1 MVLYVDMDLFVD
13 LYVVNILLCS
23 SYRRNHKEEFIWV
36 ARYSLCHQFHQTERA
51 TGIGTPLQQYTH
63 KKKRNKDIMDNKT
76 QKKRKKKKMKITKS
90 FHHKKHRMSYKLN
103 DNRGNVP

>member
-1 MVLYVDMDLFVD
+1 MDLFVD

-63 KKKRNKDIMDNKT
+63 KKKNETKISWIIKR
-76 QKKRKKKKMKITKS
+76 RKKEEEKNEDYQVIPPQETS
-90 FHHKKHRMSYKLN
+90 DVL
-103 DNRGNVP
+103 